1 MTVKATLS
9 CSMDVSETIAAAS
22 SPASAADGSSNT
34 RRFSEYSQVNKI
46 LDGSTTPVADT
57 VVDLSRT
64 LALTAETQDLTAAPL
79 ASDVNSTVDL
89 TGKKLVGLLI
99 VADSGNN
106 ASGVTIES
114 GATNGYDFLGDAAYG
129 LTLYPGMTI
138 EMFQLG
144 AAAGLA
150 AVGASDKTL
159 DFAGTVGDELQ
170 ILALF
175 GTQS

>member
-9 CSMDVSETIAAAS
+9 CSMDVTETIAAAS

-34 RRFSEYSQVNKI
+34 RRFSEYNQVNKI
-46 LDGSTTPVADT
+46 LDGSTTPIADT

-64 LALTAETQDLTAAPL
+64 LAAASETQDLTAAPE
-79 ASDVNSTVDL
+79 ASDVSSTVDL

-99 VADSGNN
+99 AAPTTNT
-106 ASGVTIES
+106 AAITIES
-114 GATNGYDFLGDAAYG
+114 GATNGYDFLGNAAYG
-129 LTLYPGMTI
+129 LTVHPGMTI

-144 AAAGLA
+144 AAAGLD

-159 DFAGTVGDELQ
+159 DFAGTVGDKLK